1 MTASKTPR
9 QPRMPVFAIN
19 GRRRNGQ
26 TGAAWWRGTSWT
38 TLDRQLCW
46 GRLDCASGIR
56 DFSTSRVAASRM
68 SCPNKVQKIT
78 ADGVGAVL
86 PHLSVDQ
93 SPGREPVLVA
103 GWPQRPPPRKA
114 SEAAHWSG
122 VFGKPHAG

>member
-1 MTASKTPR
+1 VARHVLDDSRPAALLGETGWDPR
-9 QPRMPVFAIN
+9 
-19 GRRRNGQ
+19 
-26 TGAAWWRGTSWT
+26 
-38 TLDRQLCW
+38 
-46 GRLDCASGIR
+46 
-56 DFSTSRVAASRM
+56 FSTSRVAASRM

-78 ADGVGAVL
+78 ADAVL
-86 PHLSVDQ
+86 PHLPVDQ